1 MLIKAG
7 KKEEGEKILSSIIDY
22 ANDHLDYI
30 VNVRSSD
37 RFDLD
42 TEIAI
47 NMQSLLDIY
56 YMSDDLKL
64 PEVKSKVEPIL
75 NNYYGRLYPQKR

>member
-1 MLIKAG
+1 MQMITLI
-7 KKEEGEKILSSIIDY
+7 ILLSVKST
-22 ANDHLDYI
+22 
-30 VNVRSSD
+30 D

-56 YMSDDLKL
+56 YMSEDLKL
-64 PEVKSKVEPIL
+64 PAVKSIQW
-75 NNYYGRLYPQKR
+75 NQ